1 MDLHKPA
8 HLVLLSSPGLGHLI
22 PMIELGKRF
31 LIHHNFKLTI
41 LAITSQTSHT
51 ESQILRSATNPSL
64 YTIIQIPSP
73 NISSLLPPSPAVAT
87 RIYLTMRHSLPSIKS
102 TLTNLSIPPSALI
115 VDIFGT
121 EALTLAQQLN
131 IPKFVYVASHAWF
144 LSLWVYS
151 PVLDKQ
157 IQGQYTD
164 QKEPFKIPGCK
175 PVRPEDLVD
184 PMLDRNDL
192 QHKEYLVS
200 ANNLSKSDAVLV
212 NTWDDL
218 QHRDLKALNGELS
231 GVMKVPVFAVGPL
244 VRHTESETGQDT
256 ELIIQWLNKQPKESV
271 IYVSFGSGGT
281 VSYEQIK
288 EIAFGLE
295 LSKQRF
301 VWVVR
306 APTAE
311 SADAAFFTT
320 GSNNVL
326 DDEFDEI
333 RKHFPEGF
341 VERIKNVGLLVNEW
355 APQVTVLKHPSIGGF
370 VSHCGWGSVLESLTN
385 GVPMV
390 AWPLYAEQKMNATLL
405 AEELGVAVKTTVSPA
420 KYVVGREEIARLVTN
435 LVGQNGKSNNPMRDK
450 VREIKVSADKS
461 LCQGG
466 SSYTAMSKVA
476 KVIERGE
483 LIAIKKNVET
493 NEGMNIDGKNI
504 AYYGSYN

>member
-8 HLVLLSSPGLGHLI
+8 HVVVLSSPGLGHLI
-22 PMIELGKRF
+22 PTIELGRHF
-31 LIHHNFKLTI
+31 VIHHNFKLTI

-51 ESQILRSATNPSL
+51 ESQILQSATNPSL

-73 NISSLLPPSPAVAT
+73 NISSLLPSSAAVCT
-87 RIYLTMRHSLPSIKS
+87 RLFLTMRYSLPSIKS
-102 TLTNLSIPPSALI
+102 TLTNLDIPPSALI

-121 EALTLAQQLN
+121 EALTLAEQLN

-144 LSLWVYS
+144 LSLFAYS

-157 IQGQYTD
+157 IQGQYID

-175 PVRPEDLVD
+175 PLRPEDLVD

-192 QHKEYLVS
+192 QYKEFLVA
-200 ANNLSKSDAVLV
+200 ANNLPKSDAILV

-244 VRHTESETGQDT
+244 VRQTESEMSQDT
-256 ELIIQWLNKQPKESV
+256 ESMFQWLNKQPKESV

-281 VSYEQIK
+281 MSCEQMR

-301 VWVVR
+301 IWVVR
-306 APTAE
+306 APTGEA
-311 SADAAFFTT
+311 ADAAFFTT
-320 GSNNVL
+320 GSSNG
-326 DDEFDEI
+326 FDENEI
-333 RKHFPEGF
+333 GKQLPEGF
-341 VERIKNVGLLVNEW
+341 VERIKNVGLLVSEW

-390 AWPLYAEQKMNATLL
+390 AWPLYAEQRMNATFL
-405 AEELGVAVKTTVSPA
+405 AEELGVGVKTTASLT
-420 KYVVGREEIARLVTN
+420 KNLVGREEIARLVTN
-435 LVGQNGKSNNPMRDK
+435 LVGQNGKNNHRMRDK
-450 VREIKVSADKS
+450 VREIKVSAEKA

-466 SSYTAMSKVA
+466 SSCTAMSKVA
-476 KVIERGE
+476 KIIETGE
-483 LIAIKKNVET
+483 LITLKKNVQT
-493 NEGMNIDGKNI
+493 NEG
-504 AYYGSYN
+504 